1 MEKSKIEKEEK
12 NALNQEIDDIR
23 AILASKEGK
32 RVMWRILEYCGLY
45 RNSFA
50 PQAKMTDFNC
60 GVQSVAQWL
69 IDECISANPKATGD
83 LIINKLIDE
92 CISANPK
99 ATGDLIINNKLIED
113 KND

>member
-1 MEKSKIEKEEK
+1 MTQNTDIQEK
-12 NALNQEIDDIR
+12 NARNLEIDDLKK
-23 AILASKEGK
+23 ILATAEGK

-83 LIINKLIDE
+83 LIIN
-92 CISANPK
+92 
-99 ATGDLIINNKLIED
+99 NKLIED

>member
-1 MEKSKIEKEEK
+1 MTQNTDIQEK
-12 NALNQEIDDIR
+12 NARNLEVDDLKK
-23 AILASKEGK
+23 ILATAEGK

-50 PQAKMTDFNC
+50 PQAEMTDFNC

-83 LIINKLIDE
+83 LIIN
-92 CISANPK
+92 
-99 ATGDLIINNKLIED
+99 NKLIEG

>member
-1 MEKSKIEKEEK
+1 MTQNTDIQEK
-12 NALNQEIDDIR
+12 NARNLEVDDLKK
-23 AILASKEGK
+23 ILATAEGK

-83 LIINKLIDE
+83 LIIN
-92 CISANPK
+92 
-99 ATGDLIINNKLIED
+99 NKLIED